1 MSDTF
6 QELADIPK
14 VRLPAARML
23 TTSPYK
29 SAYHCST
36 FADSL
41 VSRTLSAMACNSSIA
56 APSVSLLR
64 PPPYPTYNIQLQLD
78 SPLDIFWIDGL
89 TTSAAD
95 KREFLKISQAVG
107 VGFVIMGAIGY
118 FVKLIHIPV
127 NNVLVG

>member
-14 VRLPAARML
+14 VHLPSCSHAPL
-23 TTSPYK
+23 PTPTS
-29 SAYHCST
+29 
-36 FADSL
+36 
-41 VSRTLSAMACNSSIA
+41 SAMACNSSTA
-56 APSVSLLR
+56 APSVSLTLFTSLPKYLAAEIR
-64 PPPYPTYNIQLQLD
+64 N
-78 SPLDIFWIDGL
+78 SPLDIVFLGIDGL